1 MRTRTRRKV
10 RFALLSSA
18 ISAVAGA
25 LVGTIAMMAVTPFN
39 AFLPAKAIVM
49 GALMGFIMPAT
60 DVFFL
65 SIVLRRYRFI
75 VVVVLKALAL
85 SLVAIVAYVVISS
98 AMRPWVPWS
107 FQLQGLLVV
116 AAMNLVICSIYS
128 SVVGLNRL
136 LGRRVL
142 GSFITGRYFHP
153 VEEARVFMF
162 LDLASSTTI
171 AEKIGNIQFHRL
183 LHEFFCDVAEA
194 VIDSGGEIYKY
205 VGDEV
210 IVVWKL
216 ADGIRN
222 ANCIRCYFGIC
233 ETIAAA
239 HEKYERRFG
248 LVPQFTAGMHCGTV
262 IAGEMGDDRAE
273 IAFLGDVVNTSARV
287 QAECK
292 AKGERLLL
300 SQALYQNLTLPSHLR
315 AREVGRTK
323 LRGKEQEIGLFTI
336 EPGEK
341 QAAVSA

>member
-1 MRTRTRRKV
+1 MRSRTGRKI

-18 ISAVAGA
+18 ISTVACA
-25 LVGTIAMMAVTPFN
+25 LVGTIVVMTVTPFN
-39 AFLPAKAIVM
+39 PFLLVKMMVT
-49 GALMGFIMPAT
+49 GALMGFALPAT

-65 SIVLRRYRFI
+65 TVVLRRYRFT
-75 VVVVLKALAL
+75 VVVALKALAL
-85 SLVAIVAYVVISS
+85 SLVAIAVYVAVSS
-98 AMRPWVPWS
+98 AMRAWVPWS
-107 FQLQGLLVV
+107 FQLKELLVV
-116 AAMNLVICSIYS
+116 AATNLVICSTYS
-128 SVVGLNRL
+128 SVVSLNRL

-142 GSFITGRYFHP
+142 ASFITGRYFHP
-153 VEEARVFMF
+153 VEEARIFMF

-171 AEKIGNIQFHRL
+171 AEKIGNVQFHRL
-183 LHEFFCDVAEA
+183 LNEFFCDVAEA

-233 ETIAAA
+233 DIIAEA

-248 LVPQFTAGMHCGTV
+248 LVPRFTAGMHCGTV
-262 IAGEMGDDRAE
+262 IAGEMGDDRVE
-273 IAFLGDVVNTSARV
+273 IAFLGDVVNTTARM

-300 SQALYQNLTLPSHLR
+300 SQALCQSLTLPGHLR
-315 AREVGRTK
+315 AREVGRTR

-336 EPGEK
+336 DSG
-341 QAAVSA
+341 VG